1 MTMTLEDSQN
11 YIHHKKRKSRP
22 PIKYMVKEGET
33 YGFWTVMNPDM
44 VIGERKQRAALCRC
58 VCGKEKLVRIPLLVK
73 GKSESCGC
81 KRHLKMSAAQK
92 EGFQKGQK
100 LMHAIQ
106 DEKVVVGLPHTLNKN
121 STTGHKG
128 VSFMPQYGTYRAYIT
143 VHRKQ
148 IHLGCFRDI
157 ADAIKA
163 RKAAE
168 EKYFKPMQE
177 KVDSIKKKLKKG
189 DFYTIYE

>member
-1 MTMTLEDSQN
+1 MTMTLEKRQSD
-11 YIHHKKRKSRP
+11 IHHEKRKSHP

-33 YGFWTVMNPDM
+33 YGFWTVINPDM

-58 VCGKEKLVRIPLLVK
+58 VCGKEKLVRIPLLVR

-92 EGFQKGQK
+92 EGFQNGQK
-100 LMHAIQ
+100 LMQVIQ
-106 DEKVVVGLPHTLNKN
+106 EENAAAGLPHALNKN
-121 STTGHKG
+121 STTGYKG
-128 VSFMPQYGTYRAYIT
+128 VSFMSQYGTYRAYIT

-148 IHLGCFRDI
+148 IHLGCFHNI

-168 EKYFKPMQE
+168 EQYFKPMQE
-177 KVDSIKKKLKKG
+177 KVDAIKKKLKKG
-189 DFYTIYE
+189 NYHTLYE

>member
-11 YIHHKKRKSRP
+11 YIQHKERKAHP
-22 PIKYMVKEGET
+22 HIKYIVKKGET
-33 YGFWTVMNPDM
+33 YGFWTVINTDM

-58 VCGKEKLVRIPLLVK
+58 VCGKEKLVRIPLLVR

-92 EGFQKGQK
+92 EGFQNGQK
-100 LMHAIQ
+100 LMQTIQ
-106 DEKVVVGLPHTLNKN
+106 EENAAAGLPRALNKN
-121 STTGHKG
+121 STTGYKG
-128 VSFMPQYGTYRAYIT
+128 VSFMTQYGTYRAYIT

-148 IHLGCFRDI
+148 IHLGCFHNI

-168 EKYFKPMQE
+168 EQYFKPMQE
-177 KVDSIKKKLKKG
+177 KVDAIKKKLKEKN
-189 DFYTIYE
+189 IRR